1 MSVYVTDTHPLI
13 WYAANQQSKL
23 SRKALRLFEKAWVN
37 EAFIYVPAV
46 ALWEVSLLI
55 KAGQIRL
62 SQPFEQW
69 AAALASKPGFE
80 IAALDETVLQTS
92 LNVHINDDPFDE
104 VIVATAL
111 TLNLPLI
118 TKDVAISDS
127 GLVEVIW

>member
-23 SRKALRLFEKAWVN
+23 SRKAHRLFEKAWVN
-37 EAFIYVPAV
+37 QAFIYVPAA
-46 ALWEVSLLI
+46 ALWEVALLI
-55 KAGQIRL
+55 KAGQIRM

-80 IAALDETVLQTS
+80 ITPLDATVLQTS
-92 LNVHINDDPFDE
+92 LNVHINGDPFDE

-111 TLNLPLI
+111 TLDLPLI
-118 TKDVAISDS
+118 TKDAAINDS
-127 GLVEVIW
+127 GLVEVVW